1 MAKNIKGEKAQ
12 LLKADGTP
20 KKSLGGRPR
29 KRVVNTIDRSKRV
42 PLTGTRDILSV
53 YGKDPYYGYYF
64 FLDSSES
71 GQDIFMA
78 KRAGWDFVQSNEVE
92 VGETSVFKSENVGT
106 IIRVPSRDGR
116 FLFLMKK
123 PQHEID
129 EDKAD
134 EMYHKVDSYE
144 QQILDPQSGAH
155 NIDGAYG
162 NVKIGYKE
170 RDFH

>member
-1 MAKNIKGEKAQ
+1 MAKDKKANP
-12 LLKADGTP
+12 LKADGTP

-53 YGKDPYYGYYF
+53 QGKDPNFGYYF
-64 FLDSSES
+64 FLDSSET

-78 KRAGWDFVQSNEVE
+78 KRAGWDFVQASEVQ
-92 VGETSVFKSENVGT
+92 VGETSVFKTENVGT
-106 IIRVPSRDGR
+106 IVRVPSRDGR

-123 PQHEID
+123 PQHEIE

-134 EMYHKVDSYE
+134 EMYQKVDSME
-144 QQILDPQSGAH
+144 QQILDPHSGAH
-155 NIDGAYG
+155 NVDGVYG

-170 RDFH
+170 RDFY